1 MRQAREEDV
10 PAFVEEGRRLFKA
23 PPPFAV
29 TIVIS
34 HLKRRKL
41 CRAADAR
48 WRKANPDISSRILET
63 DDLGPIAVHV
73 GMSVKALQTGALVKG
88 LWYTVECLEPL
99 ELQEQTVRW
108 QETERRVVTV
118 SPETFQRDVT
128 MTAAVT
134 AASVQGETIQG
145 TVCIADLENKH
156 MRHKDV
162 LEMAAGRAVH
172 SDNLRF
178 L

>member
-1 MRQAREEDV
+1 
-10 PAFVEEGRRLFKA
+10 
-23 PPPFAV
+23 
-29 TIVIS
+29 
-34 HLKRRKL
+34 
-41 CRAADAR
+41 
-48 WRKANPDISSRILET
+48 
-63 DDLGPIAVHV
+63 
-73 GMSVKALQTGALVKG
+73 MSVKALQTGALVKG
-88 LWYTVECLEPL
+88 LWYTVQCLEPL

-108 QETERRVVTV
+108 QETERRIVTI

-145 TVCIADLENKH
+145 TVCLADLENKH